1 MPPDPSTRPL
11 RLFHVALR
19 LEGERCLV
27 VGGGAVAARKAGAL
41 LEAGARVTVVARST
55 GPEIEALEA
64 GATGGS
70 LLVLRRAYRAG
81 EAAAGPASGAAEPL
95 ARASESPGYRLVITA
110 TGVPE
115 VDREVS
121 LDARSAGI
129 LVNAADDPDQCTWI
143 MPSVARCGDVSVA
156 ISTGGAS
163 PYGARWVRERLE
175 PLLGESVAELVALLG
190 QARREIRRSRQPT
203 EGLDWEGLA
212 ASLWPL
218 VQAGRSRE
226 AAASLSA
233 FVAAAAG
240 AERP

>member
-1 MPPDPSTRPL
+1 MPEPTSTRPL

-55 GPEIEALEA
+55 GPDLEALEA
-64 GATGGS
+64 APTGGR
-70 LLVLRRAYRAG
+70 LEVLRRAYRAG
-81 EAAAGPASGAAEPL
+81 EAAALPASAPLEPQ
-95 ARASESPGYRLVITA
+95 ACAGERPGYRLVITA
-110 TGVPE
+110 TGVAE

-121 LDARSAGI
+121 LDARRAGI

-156 ISTGGAS
+156 VSTGGAS

-175 PLLGESVAELVALLG
+175 PLLDESVAEMVALLG
-190 QARREIRRSRQPT
+190 RARREIRSARRPT

-218 VQAGRSRE
+218 VEAGRSSE
-226 AAASLSA
+226 AADSLSA
-233 FVAAAAG
+233 FVAAAAE
-240 AERP
+240 AKRP

>member
-1 MPPDPSTRPL
+1 MPEPTSNRPL

-41 LEAGARVTVVARST
+41 LDAGARVTVVARSV
-55 GPEIEALEA
+55 GPDLEALAA
-64 GATGGS
+64 GATGGQIE
-70 LLVLRRAYRAG
+70 VLRRAYRAG
-81 EAAAGPASGAAEPL
+81 EAAAGRTSGPAEAA
-95 ARASESPGYRLVITA
+95 ARAGESPGYRLVITA
-110 TGVPE
+110 TGVPD

-121 LDARSAGI
+121 LDARRAGI

-156 ISTGGAS
+156 VSTGGAS

-175 PLLGESVAELVALLG
+175 PHLGESVAELVALLG
-190 QARREIRRSRQPT
+190 RARREIRRTRRPT

-218 VQAGRSRE
+218 VEAGRSGE

-240 AERP
+240 AEQV